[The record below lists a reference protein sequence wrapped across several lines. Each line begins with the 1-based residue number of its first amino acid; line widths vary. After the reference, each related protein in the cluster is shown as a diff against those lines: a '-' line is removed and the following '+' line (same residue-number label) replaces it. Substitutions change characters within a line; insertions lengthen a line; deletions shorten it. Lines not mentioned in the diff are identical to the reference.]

1 MELLFVVEH
10 TFWLDGVGLVLA
22 PGMPLDR
29 PLVAG
34 TPLFLVS
41 PRGTHMTAMVRPLPT
56 LPSKSPTV
64 PIAVDLAKDEVPVG
78 TRVFGRPAPS

>member
-10 TFWLDGVGLVLA
+10 TFWLDGVGLILA

-41 PRGTHMTAMVRPLPT
+41 PRGVHMTAMVLPLAT
-56 LPSKSPTV
+56 LAPRSSTV
-64 PIAVDLAKDEVPVG
+64 PIAVDLARDEVPAG
-78 TRVFGRPAPS
+78 TRVFGRPVES